1 MHLAVTIPR
10 RNFNRHLIKSTPLFF
25 DLNPEELALSIVTR
39 RYLERGELEVA
50 LLLLKKGEKTSPGS
64 SWIGQEIKK
73 FEDLAKN
80 LTA

>member
-10 RNFNRHLIKSTPLFF
+10 RNFNRHLIKSNPLFF
-25 DLNPEELALSIVTR
+25 DLNPQELALSIVTR
-39 RYLERGELEVA
+39 RYLERGEFEVA
-50 LLLLKKGEKTSPGS
+50 LLLLKKGEESSPDS
-64 SWIGQEIKK
+64 SWIAQEIKK